1 MSQQDQGQPTGS
13 GAASNASG
21 SEQQQG
27 SGYRQ
32 TDDSGTVSGGSD
44 SMGDLGSHS
53 AEEQP
58 TGSAGGSGHAPES
71 VTASGRGSVDGAP
84 NTTSSTSGVA
94 EGVTGPEWVQEHGT
108 PGEGEQE

>member
-13 GAASNASG
+13 GAASDASG

-32 TDDSGTVSGGSD
+32 TDDSGTVTGGAD

-53 AEEQP
+53 AGEQS
-58 TGSAGGSGHAPES
+58 TGGAGGGGHAPES
-71 VTASGRGSVDGAP
+71 VTDSGKGSVDGAP

-94 EGVTGPEWVQEHGT
+94 EGITGPEWVREHGT
-108 PGEGEQE
+108 PGAGDQK